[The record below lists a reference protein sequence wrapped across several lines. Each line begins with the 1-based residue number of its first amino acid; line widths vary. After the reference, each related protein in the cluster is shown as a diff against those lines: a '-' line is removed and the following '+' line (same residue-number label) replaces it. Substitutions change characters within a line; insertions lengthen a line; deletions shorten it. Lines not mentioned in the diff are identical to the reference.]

1 MAGNK
6 NSTIASWFLPPLS
19 TLYSLCRYLIA
30 SGFIDFTQ
38 TLFWLVTQSSLTGTR
53 DEILI
58 TSAWEARLWTSK
70 RKTFNVILPGNLCFQ
85 YILELSDKIKQF
97 SAIGFFWK
105 STDFIRKC
113 LRAGLSIRGQVIK
126 VYFSKQGFIFY
137 GIRNTLLNESE
148 IIYHYL
154 SLVRRNDNA
163 YFSFNWKSLSSNT
176 NTFTLNTVRR
186 RYEKKRYMG
195 NSDYS

>member
-1 MAGNK
+1 M
-6 NSTIASWFLPPLS
+6 
-19 TLYSLCRYLIA
+19 
-30 SGFIDFTQ
+30 
-38 TLFWLVTQSSLTGTR
+38 FWLVTQSSLTGTR

-85 YILELSDKIKQF
+85 YILELSDKIKEF
-97 SAIGFFWK
+97 SAIGFFLK
-105 STDFIRKC
+105 EYRLYKEIC
-113 LRAGLSIRGQVIK
+113 LWAGLSIRGQVIK

-148 IIYHYL
+148 IIYHDL

-176 NTFTLNTVRR
+176 NTFTLNTLRR
-186 RYEKKRYMG
+186 RYEKKIHRKQRLQ
-195 NSDYS
+195 